1 MGVDLSIDQASS
13 GGKSLVRESKRK
25 GQNLGLP
32 ELTVA
37 EIVDREI
44 EYGTIRGLDNLIDSF
59 VLLRSIER
67 ISTFGDEC
75 VC

>member
-1 MGVDLSIDQASS
+1 M
-13 GGKSLVRESKRK
+13 RESKRK

-32 ELTVA
+32 ELIVA

-44 EYGTIRGLDNLIDSF
+44 EYGTIRGLDNLIDSLVF
-59 VLLRSIER
+59 LRSIER
-67 ISTFGDEC
+67 ISTLGDEC

>member
-1 MGVDLSIDQASS
+1 M
-13 GGKSLVRESKRK
+13 RESKRN

-37 EIVDREI
+37 ETVDREI
-44 EYGTIRGLDNLIDSF
+44 EYGTIRGLDNLIEGL
-59 VLLRSIER
+59 VLLPSIER
-67 ISTFGDEC
+67 ISTLGDEC